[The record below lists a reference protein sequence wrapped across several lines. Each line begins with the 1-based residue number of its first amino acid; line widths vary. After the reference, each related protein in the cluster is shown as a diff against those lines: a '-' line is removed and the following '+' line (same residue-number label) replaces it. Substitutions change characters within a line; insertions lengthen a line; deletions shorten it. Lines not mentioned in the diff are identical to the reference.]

1 MARSASAA
9 ATPPHGV
16 TGGWMDVSGGLPFFC
31 PKKMGRFFWGGQ
43 VGRFLICFFF
53 SGGWEKKR
61 KGLKVESTPRKI
73 H

>member
-31 PKKMGRFFWGGQ
+31 PKKMGRFGGRL
-43 VGRFLICFFF
+43 VGSSSVFFF
-53 SGGWEKKR
+53 RGGGGKKK
-61 KGLKVESTPRKI
+61 KGVEG
-73 H
+73 

>member
-31 PKKMGRFFWGGQ
+31 PKKMGLFFGGGRL
-43 VGRFLICFFF
+43 VGSSSVFFF
-53 SGGWEKKR
+53 PGGGKKKER
-61 KGLKVESTPRKI
+61 G
-73 H
+73 